1 MAVRAN
7 SNAEFEPKVPVRVI
21 ATNLRSEMMRVF
33 LTDIEREEEPMEIE
47 VLEVNRS
54 TMRVLVPNTNVIF
67 SLKKQDGSSVF
78 KGGIGGR
85 SFEIDARSLTKNK
98 KGSDSNL
105 T

>member
-1 MAVRAN
+1 
-7 SNAEFEPKVPVRVI
+7 
-21 ATNLRSEMMRVF
+21 MRVF